1 MRFDTLFRFILQGG
15 VGGMEGQVE
24 SKDGLLGPTVRGKG
38 GRDPEAWRLRRNL
51 HANHTLMNLKD
62 ELRGKGYT

>member
-1 MRFDTLFRFILQGG
+1 
-15 VGGMEGQVE
+15 MEGQVE